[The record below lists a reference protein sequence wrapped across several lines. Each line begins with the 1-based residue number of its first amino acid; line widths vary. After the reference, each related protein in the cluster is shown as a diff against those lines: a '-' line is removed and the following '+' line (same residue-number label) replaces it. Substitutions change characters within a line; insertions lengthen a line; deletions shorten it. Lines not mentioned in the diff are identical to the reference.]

1 MKTADNR
8 KKRILVVDD
17 DSLTREMVGSIL
29 ASSGFDVSV
38 ARGGREGLE
47 TLLDDSGIDLVISD
61 MNMPELSGLDF
72 IKVARQKGLDAPFIF
87 LTGNETISVAIEALK
102 NGAVD
107 YLLKDEHIGE
117 LLAISA
123 NHAIENNRL
132 RKNNEVLLRQL
143 ERQNKELERLALL
156 DPLTGIPNRR
166 YLQEMFEREWKNATR
181 AKAPLSVIMMD
192 IDFFKLFN
200 DTYGHYKGDECL
212 IMVAKALSEALLRPT
227 DFVARYGGEEFVA
240 ILPDTAE
247 DGAVIVAEKLRTSVE
262 QLRIPHAKS
271 TVLGYVT
278 LSLGVGGFS
287 PASEAPLSET
297 VTLVDKALYEAKH
310 KGRNRV
316 CRLALMKEPH

>member
-1 MKTADNR
+1 
-8 KKRILVVDD
+8 
-17 DSLTREMVGSIL
+17 
-29 ASSGFDVSV
+29 
-38 ARGGREGLE
+38 
-47 TLLDDSGIDLVISD
+47 
-61 MNMPELSGLDF
+61 
-72 IKVARQKGLDAPFIF
+72 
-87 LTGNETISVAIEALK
+87 
-102 NGAVD
+102 
-107 YLLKDEHIGE
+107 
-117 LLAISA
+117 
-123 NHAIENNRL
+123 
-132 RKNNEVLLRQL
+132 
-143 ERQNKELERLALL
+143 
-156 DPLTGIPNRR
+156 
-166 YLQEMFEREWKNATR
+166 
-181 AKAPLSVIMMD
+181 MMD